1 VDSDRVRV
9 EFVDQKIDQVYL
21 TLPQYIRTTV
31 TVYSGG
37 ASAESKQGRRANGPS
52 ERTAVGKNG
61 IMSCQ
66 IASKHVCSRHL
77 VS

>member
-9 EFVDQKIDQVYL
+9 EFVDQKIDQVLTCYL

-37 ASAESKQGRRANGPS
+37 ASAESKQGQTDLQNVPLWAR
-52 ERTAVGKNG
+52 
-61 IMSCQ
+61 M
-66 IASKHVCSRHL
+66 AS
-77 VS
+77 